1 MKLKLILFIEL
12 LLATPVLL
20 HAEKAG
26 ISSDSVER
34 AVTAADGEGK
44 DAVRPPSEIISG
56 LSSRQYDNASD
67 RERAIVEAALA
78 DLEAVKRSPS
88 PMTGWTAQLLLK
100 SGRKEE
106 GLAIVRSYIGERV
119 KEAKAR
125 IANFEKQKKS
135 ASYKPFLLANGQEWG
150 EPHVNG
156 FGLWSMINVY
166 LRYQNQMDEPLKAD
180 FKWLF
185 TSNTSWAGSTGN
197 LSFLIPLNLYL
208 TENTWDPGLLPKNG
222 RYGARGA
229 DAVKM
234 FQKRIEYTAKRGSP
248 EFASRPYM
256 LYNVGTLLS
265 FDNAFTDKELSR
277 RAVMAYEMS
286 IAHAA
291 GTWLSGNWATP
302 AGRSYPGYFS
312 QAPNGGAELLWAY
325 FGGKTPKLGGN
336 STAVF
341 AVAEP
346 WRPHP
351 LLVKAATDRSRAY
364 VHRSRFD
371 GDHHFQTSFVNK
383 SYAVFST
390 AITHPATGRKSSIW
404 GQTYPYGV
412 MFDQPDAS
420 KASICWVTVPSCD
433 DQPLTNHTQGISSRF
448 VEYLQHRGS
457 LLLVANDL
465 TNPELK
471 PKVRSD
477 VKGHKPF
484 STEAW
489 YVLAYIPHGYHG
501 MINDSQTTGRVFL
514 DYGSVL
520 ISISASQTFDWNP
533 AAKVFAGK
541 GGFHKDDSEFR
552 VFGQN
557 AAVAMETALPSEF
570 PGVTS
575 AERLAKFKSAI
586 LAKTSIA
593 LTSVTKPVATS
604 TPATNNAAT
613 TSATVNLA
621 KGTYVD
627 RFGTK
632 LEKTFQGE
640 SMIDGKPVDYAS
652 WPLLDNPWIHQD
664 WEGNM
669 RISDGVTERL
679 YDVTNWTITER
690 KVPSKDLAR

>member
-1 MKLKLILFIEL
+1 MKRNARLTLTAL
-12 LLATPVLL
+12 LLGGGLVLFASAAL
-20 HAEKAG
+20 GE
-26 ISSDSVER
+26 DSGGELPD
-34 AVTAADGEGK
+34 AAK
-44 DAVRPPSEIISG
+44 HPNEIIAA
-56 LSSRQYDNASD
+56 LSARQYDNATD
-67 RERAIVEAALA
+67 RERAIVSAALA

-100 SGRKEE
+100 AGRKEE

-135 ASYKPFLLANGQEWG
+135 ANYKPFLLANGQEWG

-156 FGLWSMINVY
+156 FGLWAMINVY
-166 LRYQNQMDEPLKAD
+166 LRYQDQMDEQLKAD
-180 FKWLF
+180 FQWLF
-185 TSNTSWAGSTGN
+185 TRNTSWAGSTGN

-208 TENTWDPGLLPKNG
+208 TENTWDPSLLPKDG

-229 DAVKM
+229 GAMKM
-234 FQKRIEYTAKRGSP
+234 FHKRIEYTAKRGSP

-291 GTWLSGNWATP
+291 GTWLNGNWATP
-302 AGRSYPGYFS
+302 AGRSYPAYFT

-325 FGGKTPKLGGN
+325 FGGRTPKLG
-336 STAVF
+336 SHSAAVF

-351 LLVKAATDRSRAY
+351 LIVKAATDRSQAY

-371 GDHHFQTSFVNK
+371 GDHHFQTSFINQ

-390 AITHPATGRKSSIW
+390 AITHPATGRKSGIW

-412 MFDQPDAS
+412 MFDQPDARN
-420 KASICWVTVPSCD
+420 ASICWMTVPSCD
-433 DQPLTNHTQGISSRF
+433 DQPLSNHTQGINSRF
-448 VEYLQHRGS
+448 AEYLQHRGS

-465 TNPELK
+465 TNPEFR
-471 PKVRSD
+471 PKVRTD
-477 VKGHKPF
+477 LKGHKPF

-489 YVLAYIPHGYHG
+489 YVLAYIPHGYHA
-501 MINDSQTTGRVFL
+501 MINDSQETGRIFL

-520 ISISASQTFDWNP
+520 IAISASQPFQWNP
-533 AAKVFAGK
+533 AAKVFAGR
-541 GGFHKDDSEFR
+541 GGFHPSDSEFR
-552 VFGQN
+552 VFGRN

-570 PGVTS
+570 PGAKP
-575 AERLAKFKSAI
+575 AERLANFKTAI
-586 LAKTSIA
+586 TGKTRIQIETVA
-593 LTSVTKPVATS
+593 PPPATAPVA
-604 TPATNNAAT
+604 
-613 TSATVNLA
+613 
-621 KGTYVD
+621 KGSYVD

-640 SMIDGKPVDYAS
+640 SLIDGKPVDYAS
-652 WPLLDNPWIHQD
+652 WPLVDNPWIHQA

-669 RISDGVTERL
+669 RISDGLTERL

-690 KVPSKDLAR
+690 KLPPKAPNQ